1 MDDSE
6 LGSNCVTDYLTIPDG
21 TSSAIAATT
30 TVAASTSGSRFCG
43 RHLNPTSGEMDDISV
58 CSKHLFRPPYCLKIT
73 QNVAFG
79 SFNFGLFHRFLS
91 GNTVWSQAP
100 FSKNRQIDFFF
111 GISNELLSTQNVNV
125 ARFARNVEWNFLC
138 DFQTPWSFLHTY
150 SLFHFFPG
158 RAYPFRVSVLTD
170 ENEVNIILKYLHD
183 FHLQNHPFCFRNVVP
198 PMKTCAR
205 MKLPLPLILVA
216 LLALLSIMSKPPVNL
231 SSNL

>member
-1 MDDSE
+1 MVPAVPLLQLPPLLPLLQVQDSVVAIWTPPLE
-6 LGSNCVTDYLTIPDG
+6 KWTIFQSAVSICLDPHIVWKLLKMSHLDLSILVFFTDFCLETLFDRKLHFQKIAKLT
-21 TSSAIAATT
+21 
-30 TVAASTSGSRFCG
+30 
-43 RHLNPTSGEMDDISV
+43 
-58 CSKHLFRPPYCLKIT
+58 
-73 QNVAFG
+73 
-79 SFNFGLFHRFLS
+79 
-91 GNTVWSQAP
+91 
-100 FSKNRQIDFFF
+100 FF

-183 FHLQNHPFCFRNVVP
+183 FHLQNHPFCFSNVVP